1 MENAN
6 KEKDM
11 IDRLTDNPKIRQLT
25 ISELALVSDISR
37 LMGLKIYQG
46 FFVKYCI
53 KTYSDKTL
61 TIKQK
66 QIILA
71 IDLLS
76 FVQDNWGKAS
86 DEIVKLISLHKE
98 KPIEEVEKFTIDDL
112 ITYVFEL
119 IEAITPIRLLKKL
132 GMNIDDIKGLFKFSD
147 KDLES
152 VKSLIKK

>member
-1 MENAN
+1 MDAN

-11 IDRLTDNPKIRQLT
+11 INRLTDNQKIRQLT
-25 ISELALVSDISR
+25 IKELAIVSDISR

-46 FFVKYCI
+46 FFMKYCI
-53 KTYSDKTL
+53 KIYGDKTL
-61 TIKQK
+61 TVKQK
-66 QIILA
+66 QVILA
-71 IDLLS
+71 TDVLTFI
-76 FVQDNWGKAS
+76 QDNWGKAYN
-86 DEIVKLISLHKE
+86 EIIKLISLHKE
-98 KPIEEVEKFTIDDL
+98 KSIEEIEKYTIDDL

>member
-71 IDLLS
+71 TDVLTFI
-76 FVQDNWGKAS
+76 QDNWGKAHN
-86 DEIVKLISLHKE
+86 EIVKLISLHKE